1 MTTTSAA
8 PPPTRPGHRADN
20 AGHSARGFRNRAS
33 SAGLVAAALLLA
45 GCSTSAGTGDSSAS
59 AGTAGSAGTASSS
72 RDAASIATAPA
83 TSGTADAATRA
94 AIEQALAAA
103 MAKYQLKA
111 VIVRVTKGDQNVY
124 TAARG
129 ESMTGVPAT
138 PAMHFRSGAFG
149 FMYIGQIFA
158 KLVDAKQVSLDDKL
172 SNWFP
177 DYPRA
182 DQITIKNLLNMTSG
196 YADYVYQPAM
206 LASSDRDPFRQWTDD
221 ELIAL
226 GLNGPEQFAPGT
238 NWGYSHTNYVILA
251 KVLEK
256 LTGKPMVDVMSEY
269 VLEPMKLA
277 QTGSNAGTPA
287 IPEPALHAFTSER
300 AEYFK
305 VSAGTPFYEEATY
318 WNPSWTTAKGAVI
331 TTDIAD
337 MSTSMQIVGSGSQVS
352 PEMYAAQTGPNL
364 VGFGTKDPTG
374 TCSSCRPNTAQMSYG
389 LGVWRLGAWLAQNA
403 SFAGLAST
411 SGYLPAEKLTVS
423 VAMTYLPAAFLNA
436 EAYGTSSWSTFA
448 ALAGAVAPGQAPK
461 KAS

>member
-1 MTTTSAA
+1 MATL
-8 PPPTRPGHRADN
+8 PTRVPRKSLRTGAIVI
-20 AGHSARGFRNRAS
+20 A
-33 SAGLVAAALLLA
+33 LAAALSTTVA
-45 GCSTSAGTGDSSAS
+45 CSNSAGSSQA
-59 AGTAGSAGTASSS
+59 TATAS
-72 RDAASIATAPA
+72 
-83 TSGTADAATRA
+83 SGTADAATRA
-94 AIEQALAAA
+94 AIDKAADAA
-103 MAKYQLKA
+103 MTTNNLKA
-111 VIVRVTKGDQNVY
+111 LIVRVTKDGQDVY

-149 FMYIGQIFA
+149 FMYIGEIFA

-172 SNWFP
+172 STWFP
-177 DYPRA
+177 EYPRA

-206 LASSDRDPFRQWTDD
+206 LDSFNRDPFRQWTDD

-251 KVLEK
+251 RVLEK
-256 LTGKPMVDVMSEY
+256 LTGKPMADVMSEY
-269 VLEPMKLA
+269 VLDPMNLT

-300 AEYFK
+300 AEYLQ
-305 VSAGTPFYEEATY
+305 VPAGTPFYEEATY

-331 TTDIAD
+331 TTTIAD
-337 MSTSMQIVGSGSQVS
+337 MTSSMAIVGSGAQVS
-352 PEMYAAQTGPNL
+352 KEMYEAQTGPNL

-374 TCSSCRPNTAQMSYG
+374 VCESCRPNTEAMSYG
-389 LGVWRLGAWLAQNA
+389 LGIWRLGPWLAQNA

-411 SGYLPAEKLTVS
+411 SGYLPSEKLTVS
-423 VAMTYLPAAFLNA
+423 VAMTYLPAAFSDDA
-436 EAYGTSSWSTFA
+436 VYKSSSWSTFTAVAEA
-448 ALAGAVAPGQAPK
+448 AAPGQAPK
-461 KAS
+461 KPG

>member
-1 MTTTSAA
+1 MTTTTAVSSPAA
-8 PPPTRPGHRADN
+8 RSPRDFRHRA
-20 AGHSARGFRNRAS
+20 GIC
-33 SAGLVAAALLLA
+33 GLVAGILLVSA
-45 GCSTSAGTGDSSAS
+45 CSTNAAPGGSTAS
-59 AGTAGSAGTASSS
+59 ADTSGSAGATLAGASTS
-72 RDAASIATAPA
+72 
-83 TSGTADAATRA
+83 SGTADATTRA
-94 AIEQALAAA
+94 AVDKALDGA

-111 VIVRVTKGDQNVY
+111 VIVRVTKGNQDVY

-149 FMYIGQIFA
+149 FMYIGEIFA
-158 KLVDAKQVSLDDKL
+158 KLVDAKKVSLDDKL

-182 DQITIKNLLNMTSG
+182 GQITIKNLLNMTSG

-206 LASSDRDPFRQWTDD
+206 LASSNRDPFRQWTDE

-226 GLNGPEQFAPGT
+226 GLKGPEQFAPGS

-251 KVLEK
+251 RVLEK
-256 LTGKPMVDVMSEY
+256 LTGKPMADVMSEY
-269 VLEPMKLA
+269 VLEPMKLQ
-277 QTGSNAGTPA
+277 QTGSNDGTPS

-300 AEYFK
+300 AEYLNVPPDK
-305 VSAGTPFYEEATY
+305 PFYEEATY

-337 MSTSMQIVGSGSQVS
+337 MSTSMEIVGSGSQVS

-364 VGFGTKDPTG
+364 VGFGAKDPTG
-374 TCSSCRPNTAQMSYG
+374 TCSSCRTNTAEMSYG

-411 SGYLPAEKLTVS
+411 SGYLPSEKLTVS
-423 VAMTYLPAAFLNA
+423 VAMTYLPAAFKDA

-448 ALAGAVAPGQAPK
+448 AVAAAVAPGQAPK
-461 KAS
+461 KAG